1 VLNPLYTTRTM
12 KIIRAFTI
20 VLVSF
25 WVFTACKSSKNT
37 SEKNTRKKDP
47 MAAEAALRLG
57 QMFDKLANDLVAA
70 TDNKVDVVRI
80 ADGIDITF
88 QPDFSFE
95 SSSEQLTQDAKD
107 HLQNISGVLNRYPYT
122 EIFIEGHAD
131 SSGNQLKNK
140 KLSELRAKTVA
151 LFLKNNGVVAE
162 RLAIAGY
169 GAIRPIES
177 NATPEGRRRN
187 RRVVVKIRANEKKF
201 LETAAMVNNK

>member
-1 VLNPLYTTRTM
+1 MN
-12 KIIRAFTI
+12 KIRAFTFVI
-20 VLVSF
+20 ASCLF
-25 WVFTACKSSKNT
+25 FIACKSSKNT
-37 SEKNTRKKDP
+37 TDKETRKKDP
-47 MAAEAALRLG
+47 VAAEAALRLG

-70 TDNKVDVVRI
+70 TDNKVEVVRI

-95 SSSEQLTQDAKD
+95 SSSEQLLPDAKS
-107 HLQNISGVLNRYPYT
+107 HLQNISGVLSRYPYT
-122 EIFIEGHAD
+122 EVFIEGHAD

-151 LFLKNNGVVAE
+151 LYLKSNGIVAE

-169 GAIRPIES
+169 GAIRPIAS